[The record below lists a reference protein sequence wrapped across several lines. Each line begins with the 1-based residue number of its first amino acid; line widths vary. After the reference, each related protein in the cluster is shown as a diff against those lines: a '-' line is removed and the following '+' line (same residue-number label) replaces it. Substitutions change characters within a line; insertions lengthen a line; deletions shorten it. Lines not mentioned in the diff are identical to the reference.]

1 MQAIRLHEHDGP
13 ELLTLREIERPEP
26 DPDEVHIDAEVIGVN
41 SINTYFG
48 ASVRTP
54 VHTGTRRSWDRQR
67 SRLARQ
73 PVRHFCSRF
82 ACRCRGGAL
91 ERNFIL
97 LSAETMAD
105 GNLRI
110 ADSSHYRLFSGN
122 ADPVVGAYR

>member
-1 MQAIRLHEHDGP
+1 MYAIRLHKHGGP

-73 PVRHFCSRF
+73 PVRHFSSRL
-82 ACRCRGGAL
+82 ACRCHGRAPR
-91 ERNFIL
+91 RNFIS
-97 LSAETMAD
+97 LSAETVPD
-105 GNLRI
+105 GICEQLT
-110 ADSSHYRLFSGN
+110 
-122 ADPVVGAYR
+122 VVTVDCSRVTPTP